1 MDGKK
6 IGQSKAIERYLAADF
21 GMMGGS
27 SVEAAQIDQLG
38 ETIRD
43 LKEPWPFTIL
53 VAMQCKSDTGY
64 QPCFIPR

>member
-21 GMMGGS
+21 GMMGSS
-27 SVEAAQIDQLG
+27 SVEAAQVDMLG

-43 LKEPWPFTIL
+43 IKESWSQTSNF
-53 VAMQCKSDTGY
+53 
-64 QPCFIPR
+64 CFRARCSLESP